1 MKVTI
6 NKNEIASA
14 LIALGK
20 NICRTSPVTL
30 YKSLFISTF
39 DGEIK
44 LATCKGDE
52 EVTFTTAAETVGT
65 INAVVLF
72 DDFKDA
78 LKSCRAKTVEIAWEN
93 RMLKVGDCYLELQNE
108 SEWPVIEMNDSA
120 TCCELPE
127 NVVAMF
133 TDAAPILNRHEPRR
147 ILHGINISRSGL
159 TVTNGRELLNFPLDL
174 DFESTTVLLP
184 LALIQSKATDSG
196 RIYRWTD
203 NGSVFFK
210 IDVGKWSWRGKVL
223 TGDYPNWKQIMP
235 KESVLTH
242 EFKLNETQT
251 VIALNFLKSLP
262 ELLPHNAVKVSQ
274 NEGKLLLCQNDLEL
288 MLEAEFSGDWSS
300 YSFTINRNMLQRI
313 FQLGHCIVKSSNNHT
328 PIQAE
333 GGRGVYITM
342 PLYQPKAEQQT
353 TKETTKAPETKE
365 HTTEE
370 SKMEMNHGMKI
381 VSAPVQTAVQNQ
393 EPETSPLDELS
404 ISIEA
409 FKLKIKTIADEAS
422 QLARK
427 VKEAQI
433 AQKQKEREFVQAR
446 RAIER
451 IKMAI

>member
-14 LIALGK
+14 LTALGK
-20 NICRTSPVTL
+20 NICRTSPVIL
-30 YKSLFISTF
+30 HKSLLISTLE
-39 DGEIK
+39 GKIK
-44 LATCKGDE
+44 LSTCKGDE
-52 EVTFTTAAETVGT
+52 EATFTTGAETVGT
-65 INAVVLF
+65 INAVVMF
-72 DDFKDA
+72 DEFREA

-93 RMLKVGDCYLELQNE
+93 RMLKVGECYLELQNE

-120 TCCELPE
+120 TCCKLPE

-133 TDAAPILNRHEPRR
+133 TDVAPIVNNREPRR
-147 ILHGINISRSGL
+147 ILHGINISRSGM

-196 RIYRWTD
+196 RIYRWLD

-210 IDVGKWSWRGKVL
+210 IDVGKWSWRGKAL
-223 TGDYPNWKQIMP
+223 TGDFPNWKQIMP
-235 KESVLTH
+235 QKSVLTH
-242 EFKLNETQT
+242 EFRLTEEHAQR
-251 VIALNFLKSLP
+251 ALTFLKSLP
-262 ELLPHNAVKVSQ
+262 ELPPHNAVEVSQ
-274 NEGKLLLCQNDLEL
+274 NEGKLQFVQEEQTLSL
-288 MLEAEFSGDWSS
+288 AAKFIGDWSS
-300 YSFTINRNMLQRI
+300 YSFSINRDMLQRI
-313 FQLGHCIVKSSNNHT
+313 FQLGHTIVKTSDHHV

-333 GGRGVYITM
+333 GGCGIYITM
-342 PLYQPKAEQQT
+342 PLYQRKPTETQT
-353 TKETTKAPETKE
+353 VKEPENKE
-365 HTTEE
+365 NTTTEE
-370 SKMEMNHGMKI
+370 PKMEMNHGMKI
-381 VSAPVQTAVQNQ
+381 VSAPQTVAQNQ

-451 IKMAI
+451 IRMAI

>member
-6 NKNEIASA
+6 NKSEIASA

-20 NICRTSPVTL
+20 NICRTSPVIL
-30 YKSLFISTF
+30 HKSLRISTI

-44 LATCKGDE
+44 LATCKGNE
-52 EVTFTTAAETVGT
+52 EVTFTTCAETVGT
-65 INAVVLF
+65 INVVVLF
-72 DDFKDA
+72 DEFKEA

-93 RMLKVGDCYLELQNE
+93 RMLKVGECYLELQNE

-120 TCCELPE
+120 TSCELPE

-133 TDAAPILNRHEPRR
+133 TDAAPIVKNREPRR

-159 TVTNGRELLNFPLDL
+159 TVTNGRELLNFPLEL

-196 RIYRWTD
+196 RIYRWIN

-210 IDVGKWSWRGKVL
+210 IDVGKWSWRGKAL
-223 TGDYPNWKQIMP
+223 TGDFPNWKQIIP
-235 KESVLTH
+235 SQTVLSH
-242 EFKLNETQT
+242 EFRLTEEHAQR
-251 VIALNFLKSLP
+251 ALTFLKSLP
-262 ELLPHNAVKVSQ
+262 ELPPHNAVEVSQ
-274 NEGKLLLCQNDLEL
+274 CDGKLKFVQEEQTLSLT
-288 MLEAEFSGDWSS
+288 AEFTGDWNS
-300 YSFTINRNMLQRI
+300 YSFSINRDMLQRI
-313 FQLGHCIVKSSNNHT
+313 FQLGHTIVKTSDHHV

-333 GGRGVYITM
+333 GGRGIYITM
-342 PLYQPKAEQQT
+342 PLYQRKPTEDQT
-353 TKETTKAPETKE
+353 VKEPENKE
-365 HTTEE
+365 NTTTEE
-370 SKMEMNHGMKI
+370 PKMEMNHGMKI
-381 VSAPVQTAVQNQ
+381 VSAPVQTVAKNQ

-451 IKMAI
+451 IRMAI

>member
-20 NICRTSPVTL
+20 NICRTSPVIL
-30 YKSLFISTF
+30 HKSLRISTI

-65 INAVVLF
+65 LNVVVLF
-72 DDFKDA
+72 DKFKEA
-78 LKSCRAKTVEIAWEN
+78 LKACRAKTVEIAWEN
-93 RMLKVGDCYLELQNE
+93 RMLKVGECYLELQNE
-108 SEWPVIEMNDSA
+108 SEWSVIEMNDAA
-120 TCCELPE
+120 TSCELPE

-133 TDAAPILNRHEPRR
+133 TDAAPIVNRNEPRR

-184 LALIQSKATDSG
+184 LALIQSKVTDSG

-203 NGSVFFK
+203 NDSVFVR
-210 IDVGKWSWRGKVL
+210 IDVGKWSWRGKAL
-223 TGDYPNWKQIMP
+223 TGEFPNWKQIMP
-235 KESVLTH
+235 KEEVQTH
-242 EFKLNETQT
+242 EFKLEETQA

-313 FQLGHCIVKSSNNHT
+313 FQLGHSIVKSSNNHT

-333 GGRGVYITM
+333 GGRGIYVTM

-381 VSAPVQTAVQNQ
+381 VSAPQTVDQNN
-393 EPETSPLDELS
+393 EPETNPLDELA

-409 FKLKIKTIADEAS
+409 FKLKIKAISDEAA

-427 VKEAQI
+427 VKEVQI

>member
-20 NICRTSPVTL
+20 NICRTSPVIL
-30 YKSLFISTF
+30 HKSLRISTI

-44 LATCKGDE
+44 LAACKGDE

-65 INAVVLF
+65 LNVVVLF
-72 DDFKDA
+72 DKFKEA
-78 LKSCRAKTVEIAWEN
+78 LKACRTKTVEIAWEHG
-93 RMLKVGDCYLELQNE
+93 MLKVGECYLELQNE
-108 SEWPVIEMNDSA
+108 SEWSVIEMSDAA
-120 TCCELPE
+120 TSCELPE

-133 TDAAPILNRHEPRR
+133 TDAAPIVNRNEPRR

-159 TVTNGRELLNFPLDL
+159 TVTNGRELLNFPLEL

-184 LALIQSKATDSG
+184 LALIQSKVTDSG

-203 NGSVFFK
+203 KDSVFVR
-210 IDVGKWSWRGKVL
+210 IDVGKWSWRGKAL
-223 TGDYPNWKQIMP
+223 TGEFPNWKQIMP
-235 KESVLTH
+235 KEDVLTH

-251 VIALNFLKSLP
+251 GIALNFLKSLP

-274 NEGKLLLCQNDLEL
+274 NEGKLMLCQNDLEL

-313 FQLGHCIVKSSNNHT
+313 FQLGHLIVKSSNNHT

-333 GGRGVYITM
+333 GGRGIYVTM
-342 PLYQPKAEQQT
+342 PLYQPKAERQT
-353 TKETTKAPETKE
+353 TKETTKEPETKE

-381 VSAPVQTAVQNQ
+381 VSAPQTVDQNQ
-393 EPETSPLDELS
+393 EPETNPLDELS

-409 FKLKIKTIADEAS
+409 FKLKIKTIADEAA

-427 VKEAQI
+427 VKEVQI

>member
-1 MKVTI
+1 M
-6 NKNEIASA
+6 
-14 LIALGK
+14 
-20 NICRTSPVTL
+20 
-30 YKSLFISTF
+30 
-39 DGEIK
+39 
-44 LATCKGDE
+44 
-52 EVTFTTAAETVGT
+52 
-65 INAVVLF
+65 LF

-93 RMLKVGDCYLELQNE
+93 RMLKVGECYLELQNE

-120 TCCELPE
+120 TSCELPE

-133 TDAAPILNRHEPRR
+133 TDAAPIVNRNEPRR

-159 TVTNGRELLNFPLDL
+159 TVTNGQELLNFPLDL

-184 LALIQSKATDSG
+184 FVLIQSKAADSG

-203 NGSVFFK
+203 NGSVFFR
-210 IDVGKWSWRGKVL
+210 IDVGKWSWRGKAL
-223 TGDYPNWKQIMP
+223 TGDFPNWKQIMP
-235 KESVLTH
+235 KEDVLTH

-288 MLEAEFSGDWSS
+288 MIEAEFSGDWSS

-313 FQLGHCIVKSSNNHT
+313 FQLGHSTVKSSSNHA

-333 GGRGVYITM
+333 GGRGIYITM
-342 PLYQPKAEQQT
+342 PLFQPKTESQT
-353 TKETTKAPETKE
+353 VKETEENTNKE
-365 HTTEE
+365 EP
-370 SKMEMNHGMKI
+370 KMEMNHGMKI
-381 VSAPVQTAVQNQ
+381 VSAPVQTPAQNQ
-393 EPETSPLDELS
+393 EPETNPLDELS

-451 IKMAI
+451 IRMAI

>member
-6 NKNEIASA
+6 NKNEIVSA
-14 LIALGK
+14 LTALGK

-30 YKSLFISTF
+30 YKSLRINTF

-52 EVTFTTAAETVGT
+52 EVTFTTGVETVGT

-72 DDFKDA
+72 DEFREA

-93 RMLKVGDCYLELQNE
+93 RMLKVGECYLEIQNE

-120 TCCELPE
+120 TSCELPE

-133 TDAAPILNRHEPRR
+133 TDAAPIVNNREPRR

-196 RIYRWTD
+196 RIYRWIN
-203 NGSVFFK
+203 NGSVYFR
-210 IDVGKWSWRGKVL
+210 IDVGKWSWRGKAL
-223 TGDYPNWKQIMP
+223 TGDFLNWKQIMP
-235 KESVLTH
+235 QKSVLTH
-242 EFKLNETQT
+242 EFRLTEEHVQR
-251 VIALNFLKSLP
+251 ALTFLKSLP
-262 ELLPHNAVKVSQ
+262 ELPPHNAVEVSQ
-274 NEGKLLLCQNDLEL
+274 YDGKLKFVQEEQTLSLA
-288 MLEAEFSGDWSS
+288 AEFTGDWSS
-300 YSFTINRNMLQRI
+300 YSFSINRDMLQRI
-313 FQLGHCIVKSSNNHT
+313 FQLGHTIVKTSDHHV

-333 GGRGVYITM
+333 GGRGIYITM
-342 PLYQPKAEQQT
+342 PLYQRKPTVTQT
-353 TKETTKAPETKE
+353 VKEPETKE
-365 HTTEE
+365 NTTTEE
-370 SKMEMNHGMKI
+370 PKMEMNHGMKI
-381 VSAPVQTAVQNQ
+381 VSAPVQTPAQNQ

-433 AQKQKEREFVQAR
+433 VQKQKEREFVQAK

-451 IKMAI
+451 IRMAI

>member
-6 NKNEIASA
+6 NKSEIVSA
-14 LIALGK
+14 LTALGK
-20 NICRTSPVTL
+20 NICRTSPVIL
-30 YKSLFISTF
+30 HKSLRISTI

-52 EVTFTTAAETVGT
+52 EVTFTTGAETVGT
-65 INAVVLF
+65 LNVVVLF
-72 DDFKDA
+72 DEFKEA

-93 RMLKVGDCYLELQNE
+93 RMLKVGECYLELQNE

-133 TDAAPILNRHEPRR
+133 TDAAPIVNRNEPRR

-159 TVTNGRELLNFPLDL
+159 TVTNGRELLNFPLEL

-196 RIYRWTD
+196 RIYRWLD
-203 NGSVFFK
+203 NGSVYFK
-210 IDVGKWSWRGKVL
+210 IDVGKWSWRGKAL

-235 KESVLTH
+235 QKSALTH
-242 EFKLNETQT
+242 EFRLTEEHAQR
-251 VIALNFLKSLP
+251 ALAFLKSLP
-262 ELLPHNAVKVSQ
+262 ELPPHNAVEVSQ
-274 NEGKLLLCQNDLEL
+274 YNGKLKFVQEEQTLSLA
-288 MLEAEFSGDWSS
+288 AEFTGDWSS
-300 YSFTINRNMLQRI
+300 YSFSINRDMLQRI
-313 FQLGHCIVKSSNNHT
+313 FQLGHTIVKTSDHHV

-333 GGRGVYITM
+333 GGRGIYITM
-342 PLYQPKAEQQT
+342 PLYQRKPTVTQT
-353 TKETTKAPETKE
+353 VKEPENKE
-365 HTTEE
+365 NTTTEE
-370 SKMEMNHGMKI
+370 PKMEMNHGMKI
-381 VSAPVQTAVQNQ
+381 VSAPQTAAQNQ

-409 FKLKIKTIADEAS
+409 FKLKMKTIADEAA

-427 VKEAQI
+427 VKEVQI

>member
-6 NKNEIASA
+6 NKNEIVSA
-14 LIALGK
+14 LTALGK

-30 YKSLFISTF
+30 YKSLRINTF

-52 EVTFTTAAETVGT
+52 EVTFTTGAETVGT

-78 LKSCRAKTVEIAWEN
+78 LKSCRAKTVEIAWEHG
-93 RMLKVGDCYLELQNE
+93 MLKVGECYLELQNE

-133 TDAAPILNRHEPRR
+133 TDAAPIVNRNEPRR

-159 TVTNGRELLNFPLDL
+159 TVTNGRELLNFPLEL

-184 LALIQSKATDSG
+184 LALIQSKAADSG
-196 RIYRWTD
+196 RIYRWLD

-210 IDVGKWSWRGKVL
+210 IDVGKWSWRGKAL
-223 TGDYPNWKQIMP
+223 TGDFPNWKQIMP
-235 KESVLTH
+235 KESALTH
-242 EFKLNETQT
+242 EFRLNEAQT
-251 VIALNFLKSLP
+251 EIALNFLKSLP
-262 ELLPHNAVKVSQ
+262 EFLPHNAVKVSQ
-274 NEGKLLLCQNDLEL
+274 NEGKLMLCQNDLEL

-313 FQLGHCIVKSSNNHT
+313 FQLGHSTVKSSSNHA

-333 GGRGVYITM
+333 GGRGIYITM
-342 PLYQPKAEQQT
+342 PLFQPKTESQT
-353 TKETTKAPETKE
+353 VKETEENTNKE
-365 HTTEE
+365 EP
-370 SKMEMNHGMKI
+370 KMEMNHGMKI
-381 VSAPVQTAVQNQ
+381 VSAPVQTPAQNQ
-393 EPETSPLDELS
+393 EPEANPLDELA

-409 FKLKIKTIADEAS
+409 FKLKMKTIADEAA

-427 VKEAQI
+427 VKEVQI
-433 AQKQKEREFVQAR
+433 AQKQKERDFIQAK

-451 IKMAI
+451 IRMAI

>member
-6 NKNEIASA
+6 NKSEIASA

-30 YKSLFISTF
+30 HKSLLISTLE
-39 DGEIK
+39 GKIK
-44 LATCKGDE
+44 LSTYKGDE
-52 EVTFTTAAETVGT
+52 EVTFTTGADTVGT

-93 RMLKVGDCYLELQNE
+93 RMLKVGECYLELQNE

-120 TCCELPE
+120 TSCELPE

-133 TDAAPILNRHEPRR
+133 TDAAPIVNNREPRR

-159 TVTNGRELLNFPLDL
+159 TVTNGRELLNFPLELDL
-174 DFESTTVLLP
+174 ESTTVLLP

-196 RIYRWTD
+196 RIYRWLD

-210 IDVGKWSWRGKVL
+210 IDVGKWFWRGKAL
-223 TGDYPNWKQIMP
+223 TGDFPNWKQIMP
-235 KESVLTH
+235 QKSVLTH
-242 EFKLNETQT
+242 EFRLTEEHAQR
-251 VIALNFLKSLP
+251 ALTFLKSLP
-262 ELLPHNAVKVSQ
+262 ELPPHNAVEVSQ
-274 NEGKLLLCQNDLEL
+274 YNEKLKFVQEEQTLSLT
-288 MLEAEFSGDWSS
+288 AEFTGDWSS
-300 YSFTINRNMLQRI
+300 YSFSINRDMLQRI
-313 FQLGHCIVKSSNNHT
+313 FQLGHTIVKTSDHHV

-333 GGRGVYITM
+333 GGRGIYITM
-342 PLYQPKAEQQT
+342 PLYQRKPTVTQT
-353 TKETTKAPETKE
+353 VKEPENKE
-365 HTTEE
+365 NTTTEE
-370 SKMEMNHGMKI
+370 PKMEMNHGMKI
-381 VSAPVQTAVQNQ
+381 VSAPQTVAQNQ
-393 EPETSPLDELS
+393 EPETNPLDELS

-409 FKLKIKTIADEAS
+409 FKLKVKTIADEAS

-451 IKMAI
+451 IRMAI

>member
-30 YKSLFISTF
+30 YKSLRISTI

-65 INAVVLF
+65 INVVVLF

-78 LKSCRAKTVEIAWEN
+78 LKSCRAKTVEIVWEN
-93 RMLKVGDCYLELQNE
+93 RMLKVGECYLELQNE
-108 SEWPVIEMNDSA
+108 SEWSVIEMNDAVTS
-120 TCCELPE
+120 CELPE

-133 TDAAPILNRHEPRR
+133 TDAAPIVNNREPRR

-159 TVTNGRELLNFPLDL
+159 TVTNGRELLNFPLEL

-196 RIYRWTD
+196 RIYRWLD

-210 IDVGKWSWRGKVL
+210 IDVGKWSWRGKAL
-223 TGDYPNWKQIMP
+223 TGDFPNWKQIMP
-235 KESVLTH
+235 QKSVLSH
-242 EFKLNETQT
+242 EFRLKEEHAQR
-251 VIALNFLKSLP
+251 ALTFLKSLP
-262 ELLPHNAVKVSQ
+262 ELPPHNAVEVSQ
-274 NEGKLLLCQNDLEL
+274 NEGKLKFVQEEQTLSLT
-288 MLEAEFSGDWSS
+288 AEFTGDWSS
-300 YSFTINRNMLQRI
+300 YSFSINRDMLQRI
-313 FQLGHCIVKSSNNHT
+313 FQLGHMIVKTSDHHV

-333 GGRGVYITM
+333 GGRGIYITM

-353 TKETTKAPETKE
+353 TKETTKEPETKE

-370 SKMEMNHGMKI
+370 PKMEMNHGMKI
-381 VSAPVQTAVQNQ
+381 VSAPQTVDQNQ
-393 EPETSPLDELS
+393 EPETNPLDELS

-409 FKLKIKTIADEAS
+409 FKLKIKTIADEAA

-427 VKEAQI
+427 VKEVQI

>member
-6 NKNEIASA
+6 NKNEIVSA
-14 LIALGK
+14 LTALGK

-30 YKSLFISTF
+30 YKSLRINTF

-52 EVTFTTAAETVGT
+52 EVTFTTGAETVGT

-78 LKSCRAKTVEIAWEN
+78 LKSCRAKTVEIAWEHG
-93 RMLKVGDCYLELQNE
+93 MLKVGECYLELQNE

-133 TDAAPILNRHEPRR
+133 TDAAPIVNRNEPRR

-159 TVTNGRELLNFPLDL
+159 TVTNGRELLNFPLEL

-184 LALIQSKATDSG
+184 LALIQSKAADSG
-196 RIYRWTD
+196 RIYRWLD

-210 IDVGKWSWRGKVL
+210 IDVGKWSWRGKAL
-223 TGDYPNWKQIMP
+223 TGDFPNWKQIMP
-235 KESVLTH
+235 KESALTH
-242 EFKLNETQT
+242 EFRLNEAQT
-251 VIALNFLKSLP
+251 EIALNFLKSLP
-262 ELLPHNAVKVSQ
+262 EFLPHNAVKVSQ
-274 NEGKLLLCQNDLEL
+274 NEGKLMLCQNDLEL

-313 FQLGHCIVKSSNNHT
+313 FQLGHSTVKSSSNHA

-333 GGRGVYITM
+333 GGRGIYITM
-342 PLYQPKAEQQT
+342 PLFQPKTESQT
-353 TKETTKAPETKE
+353 VKETEENTNKE
-365 HTTEE
+365 EP
-370 SKMEMNHGMKI
+370 KMEMNHGMKI
-381 VSAPVQTAVQNQ
+381 VSAPVQTPAQNQ
-393 EPETSPLDELS
+393 EPEANPLDELA

-409 FKLKIKTIADEAS
+409 FKLKMKTISDEAA

-427 VKEAQI
+427 VKEVQI
-433 AQKQKEREFVQAR
+433 AQKQKERDFIQAK

-451 IKMAI
+451 IRMAI

>member
-6 NKNEIASA
+6 NKSEIASA

-20 NICRTSPVTL
+20 NICRTSPVIL
-30 YKSLFISTF
+30 HKSLRISTI

-52 EVTFTTAAETVGT
+52 EVTFTTAAETVGM
-65 INAVVLF
+65 INVVVLF

-93 RMLKVGDCYLELQNE
+93 RMLKVGECYLELQNE

-120 TCCELPE
+120 TSCELPE

-133 TDAAPILNRHEPRR
+133 TDAAPIVNNREPRR

-196 RIYRWTD
+196 RIYRWLD

-210 IDVGKWSWRGKVL
+210 IDVGKWSWRGKAL
-223 TGDYPNWKQIMP
+223 TGDFPNWKQIMP
-235 KESVLTH
+235 QKSVLTH
-242 EFKLNETQT
+242 EFRLTEEHAQR
-251 VIALNFLKSLP
+251 ALTFLKSLP
-262 ELLPHNAVKVSQ
+262 ELPPHNAVEVSQ
-274 NEGKLLLCQNDLEL
+274 NEGKLQFVQEEQTLSL
-288 MLEAEFSGDWSS
+288 AAKFIGDWSS
-300 YSFTINRNMLQRI
+300 YSFSINRDMLQRI
-313 FQLGHCIVKSSNNHT
+313 FQLGHTIVKTSDHHV

-333 GGRGVYITM
+333 GGRGIYITM
-342 PLYQPKAEQQT
+342 PLYQRKPTETQT
-353 TKETTKAPETKE
+353 VKEPENKE
-365 HTTEE
+365 NTTTEE
-370 SKMEMNHGMKI
+370 PKMEMNHGMKI
-381 VSAPVQTAVQNQ
+381 VSAPQTVAQNQ

-446 RAIER
+446 RAIKR
-451 IKMAI
+451 IRMAI